1 MKCFFSFFLKVSCRR
16 LRNKQLVIK
25 KNIAKISYLNPI
37 SQLWSTL

>member
-1 MKCFFSFFLKVSCRR
+1 MNCFFSFFLKVSCR

>member
-1 MKCFFSFFLKVSCRR
+1 MICFFFFLKVSCRR

-25 KNIAKISYLNPI
+25 KKNIAKISYLSPI